1 MIAIPFSS
9 SNAIEASVFTLH
21 LSRSADKEAEKRLD
35 EALTARGY
43 LPGREQAQSFSVI
56 VGGSEPP
63 AHLTRFEAQPNGTY
77 AWSMHLQ
84 GPFLFVGCHQYTRF
98 DQVWERARD
107 LLLLGL
113 EAIGETYAIAT
124 VTHQV
129 VDRFVYNFSEAQQ
142 PREEYQMDEVLR
154 RDTPYLTPKAWESGL
169 LWHVHQGWFDQP
181 RNGKP
186 HLHQLHI
193 SNNEL
198 VPNLQYATII
208 DHRVTARPQDEL
220 SAFDKSRDSMD
231 EIFRDLH
238 THNKLLM
245 GELLSDAMQK
255 IVGLRT

>member
-9 SNAIEASVFTLH
+9 SNAIEASVFTLR
-21 LSRSADKEAEKRLD
+21 LSRSADIEAEKRLD
-35 EALTARGY
+35 EALTALGH
-43 LPGREQAQSFSVI
+43 LPGREQAQGFSVHFG
-56 VGGSEPP
+56 VSEPP

-98 DQVWERARD
+98 DQVWERARNF
-107 LLLLGL
+107 LLLGL
-113 EAIGETYAIAT
+113 EAIGETYAVAD

-129 VDRFVYNFSEAQQ
+129 VDRFVYNFSETHRPQT
-142 PREEYQMDEVLR
+142 EYQMDEVLR

-181 RNGKP
+181 RNGKV
-186 HLHQLHI
+186 HLHQLHV

-198 VPNLQYATII
+198 VAKLQYATII
-208 DHRVTARPQDEL
+208 DHRVTARPEDGV

-231 EIFRDLH
+231 ETFRDLH
-238 THNKLLM
+238 AHNKLLM
-245 GELLSDAMQK
+245 GELLSDEMQK